1 MGKTIDYFTDWLTQ
15 TVNYGKQLSM
25 DGVGQITYASDVEL
39 DCYTHGTVVEVVNDK
54 GEKVLSNQQIYL
66 NGENA
71 VEAAI
76 DFGDRFKID
85 PDNEDSRYRP
95 VKSIDKFYDEDG
107 VLDLVVVY
115 L

>member
-39 DCYTHGTVVEVVNDK
+39 DCYTHGTVVEVTNDK

-66 NGENA
+66 DGINA
-71 VEAAI
+71 TVAAI

-85 PDNEDSRYRP
+85 SRYRP
-95 VKSIDKFYDEDG
+95 IKSISKYYDEDG
-107 VLDLVVVY
+107 VMDLVVVY